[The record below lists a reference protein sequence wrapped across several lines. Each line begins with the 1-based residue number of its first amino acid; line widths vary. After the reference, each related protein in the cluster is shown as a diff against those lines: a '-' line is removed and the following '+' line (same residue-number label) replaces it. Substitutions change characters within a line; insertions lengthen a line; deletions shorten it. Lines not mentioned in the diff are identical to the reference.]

1 MSQSVITKAFV
12 EWKAQQAINN
22 QPVVLDE
29 FIFAFIPGLD
39 ISKPIPNT
47 EGIPAADKIVHRQAV
62 GKAGVVNLNAVVY
75 SVTMGADVGDFDFNW
90 VGLVN
95 KASNTLAA
103 IIHAPT
109 QRKVKNAS
117 GQQGNVLTRSVL
129 MEYNGAQTETQI
141 NVPAETWQIDFTARL
156 AGMDEAVRLA
166 SLDIYGPGAF
176 FDTGFLVAKTANQYF
191 VTQGLGYIG
200 GLRAVLGANQ
210 NITLTA
216 KPTKVWADVCYHGTV
231 TSAYQTEIKITV
243 AASLANYTENGIAHY
258 VFALASIDA
267 AGVITDLRPKG
278 SLGEQQGNS
287 DFLRKDDNLAALK
300 DKSKS
305 RESLGLGTAA
315 TKNVGTENGNVLPV
329 GGFGLSDT
337 LKTLVGTDLNTI
349 QTFGFYVIQNP
360 VNGPTG
366 GDAGAIFLHVMT
378 WQSGTGTAGY
388 RAVQEAIG
396 YGQSGSSGNRVW
408 RRTWTGT
415 NWSGW
420 IEFYSEARKPSP
432 ADINAVAKT
441 GDRMSGALGSTYSD
455 TYRIVSGKYG
465 TFWRNDGN
473 AIYLMLTNENDP
485 WGTYNSLRPM
495 AVSLKD
501 GAMTI
506 GTPLVFEHAEYVRKL
521 GINTYKSNGVTYNQT
536 NGFSL
541 QGSGDNYAQ
550 IYFLETVGQYTALR
564 FRVRGGG
571 QDGWPEFRSN
581 GSVYLG
587 GNWPAIINSAGT
599 TWHPDG
605 NVEGPQWGGYL
616 SNWLNHQFTARD
628 NNIGTRATWDHVNSR
643 SAVAGGRNA
652 WWYKD
657 EVTGLIFQGGVV
669 NRADHATW
677 VGFPRGYVRECF
689 GVQMTLAWTNG
700 SWYGDSRVNIQ
711 ARDLANGGF
720 SAYMDQQEQSA
731 FWWAVG
737 V

>member
-62 GKAGVVNLNAVVY
+62 GKAGVVNQNAVVY

-95 KASNTLAA
+95 KASNTLAT

-129 MEYNGAQTETQI
+129 MEYSGAQTETHI

-166 SLDIYGPGAF
+166 SLDIYGSGAF
-176 FDTGFLVAKTANQYF
+176 FDTGFLVAKNANQYF

-200 GLRAVLGANQ
+200 GLRAVLAANQ
-210 NITLTA
+210 NITLA
-216 KPTKVWADVCYHGTV
+216 EKPTKVWADICYHGTV
-231 TSAYQTEIKITV
+231 TSAYRTEINITV
-243 AASLANYTENGIAHY
+243 AASLADYTENGIAHY

-278 SLGEQQGNS
+278 SLGEQQGNR

-315 TKNVGTENGNVLPV
+315 TKDVGTDVAGQVLTV
-329 GGFGLSDT
+329 ANYGLSNT
-337 LKTLVGTDLNTI
+337 LKALTDVDLNTI

-366 GDAGAIFLHVMT
+366 SSGGTLFLNVAT

-388 RAVQEAIG
+388 RVAQEVIG
-396 YGQSGSSGNRVW
+396 YGQSGSTGNRVW
-408 RRTWTGT
+408 RRTWTGSV
-415 NWSGW
+415 WSGW
-420 IEFYSEARKPSP
+420 IEFYSEAHKPS
-432 ADINAVAKT
+432 ASDVDAYTKKQSDDTFVHKS
-441 GDRMSGALGSTYSD
+441 GDRIKWLTVTEGLDTGNDVTVGRTLFVKGMEFIVKQGLQDPVNNQRQTNGMRIQGAGNLFVDIYQAEHIGQYHFFGIHVANGGAD
-455 TYRIVSGKYG
+455 GWYE
-465 TFWRNDGN
+465 FRNDGSFS
-473 AIYLMLTNENDP
+473 AG
-485 WGTYNSLRPM
+485 GT
-495 AVSLKD
+495 V
-501 GAMTI
+501 GA
-506 GTPLVFEHAEYVRKL
+506 G
-521 GINTYKSNGVTYNQT
+521 
-536 NGFSL
+536 
-541 QGSGDNYAQ
+541 GSG
-550 IYFLETVGQYTALR
+550 
-564 FRVRGGG
+564 GGKLY
-571 QDGWPEFRSN
+571 QDGNLS
-581 GSVYLG
+581 GSM
-587 GNWPAIINSAGT
+587 
-599 TWHPDG
+599 
-605 NVEGPQWGGYL
+605 WGGYL
-616 SNWLNHQFTARD
+616 SNWLNKELSARD
-628 NNIGTRATWDHVNSR
+628 NNINTRSTWDFVNTR
-643 SAVAGGRNA
+643 SAISGGRNA

-677 VGFPRGYVRECF
+677 VGFPRGYARECF

-700 SWYGDSRVNIQ
+700 SWFGDSRVNIQ
-711 ARDLANGGF
+711 AREVGNGGF
-720 SAYMDQQEQSA
+720 NAMMDQQEQSA

>member
-39 ISKPIPNT
+39 ISKPIDNT

-62 GKAGVVNLNAVVY
+62 GKAGVVNQNAVVY
-75 SVTMGADVGDFDFNW
+75 SVTLGADVGDFDFNW
-90 VGLVN
+90 IGLVN

-200 GLRAVLGANQ
+200 GLRAVLAANQ
-210 NITLTA
+210 NITLAA

-231 TSAYQTEIKITV
+231 TSAYRTEINITV
-243 AASLANYTENGIAHY
+243 AASLADYTENGIAHY

-305 RESLGLGTAA
+305 RGNLGLGSAA
-315 TKNVGTENGNVLPV
+315 TKDVGITGGNVMQV
-329 GGFGLSDT
+329 GAFGLSSSLTSVSDVNLDT
-337 LKTLVGTDLNTI
+337 VDS
-349 QTFGFYVIQNP
+349 FGFYVVRDAINAPMGDKSVWFLSVRVWDSKSGADSFRIVQIAEGYGTSGTLKNRTFHR
-360 VNGPTG
+360 VYSGPTVG
-366 GDAGAIFLHVMT
+366 
-378 WQSGTGTAGY
+378 
-388 RAVQEAIG
+388 
-396 YGQSGSSGNRVW
+396 
-408 RRTWTGT
+408 
-415 NWSGW
+415 WSEW
-420 IEFYSEARKPSP
+420 VEFYSEAHKPTPS
-432 ADINAVAKT
+432 DTGAVDKK

-473 AIYLMLTNENDP
+473 AMYLMLTNENDQ
-485 WGTYNSLRPM
+485 WGTYNSLRPL

-501 GAMTI
+501 GAMSI
-506 GTPLVFEHAEYVRKL
+506 GTPLTMDNPSFVYKR
-521 GINTYKSNGVTYNQT
+521 GISSYQSEGLSFRQT
-536 NGFSL
+536 NGFVL
-541 QGSGDNYAQ
+541 QGEGDQYVQ
-550 IYFLETVGQYTALR
+550 SYFLETVGQYAAMR
-564 FRVRGGG
+564 WRIRSGG
-571 QDGWPEFRSN
+571 QDGWPEFRNN
-581 GSVYLG
+581 GSLYLAG
-587 GNWPAIINSAGT
+587 SWPGIKNSAGT

-605 NVEGPQWGGYL
+605 NVQGSVWGGDYL
-616 SNWLNHQFTARD
+616 SNWLNNQFRAVND
-628 NNIGTRATWDHVNSR
+628 SINTRATWGWVTDTFINRMQRGAQGSMTMDGDLVEAPAGCVLTGGNGNEGNQVG
-643 SAVAGGRNA
+643 VALYRP
-652 WWYKD
+652 
-657 EVTGLIFQGGVV
+657 LQIL
-669 NRADHATW
+669 
-677 VGFPRGYVRECF
+677 RG
-689 GVQMTLAWTNG
+689 G
-700 SWYGDSRVNIQ
+700 SWQTIEG
-711 ARDLANGGF
+711 
-720 SAYMDQQEQSA
+720 
-731 FWWAVG
+731 
-737 V
+737 